1 MLFGYSGYGL
11 HLEQL
16 ICRRFIRKLG
26 FVAVEQIFLHTN
38 AAQQQQQFE
47 VYANG

>member
-38 AAQQQQQFE
+38 AAHNNNNLK
-47 VYANG
+47 YANG